1 MRWQHWIYTVPL
13 RLRSLLRRDDVERE
27 LAEEMRYHLE
37 RKTEEYVA
45 SGLSPEEA
53 QHAATRAM
61 EGIEQQKEKCRDT
74 RKVNWLE
81 DFWQDLR
88 YGVRVLRRSPGF
100 TAIVML
106 TLALGIGANTA
117 IFSVIDAILLRPLPF
132 ANAGGL
138 VIVWESNAQTASTHN
153 TVSPPNFLDWESQ
166 NRVFSGMSYI
176 SDLGRNLT
184 GNGEPEQVIVQYV
197 SANFF
202 SVLGVSPIIGP
213 GFTPEDGLEGKD
225 SVVVLGYE
233 LWKRRFGSDPAIVG
247 KTIDLNGKA
256 QTVVGIAP
264 KNFGFFIKQ
273 GTLTGSKPQL
283 WSPWVLPAEFR
294 EHKMVG
300 RFMTVVAR
308 LKPAVTAKQAQA
320 EMSTIAARLEQ
331 QYPDYDGHW
340 GVNVVPLRQQIKG
353 ELRPALL
360 ILLGAVTF
368 VLLVACAN
376 VSSLLLARAAG
387 REKEIGIRTAIGASR
402 WRLARQLLTESALL
416 AVVGGGIGVVLAVW
430 ATNVL
435 LAASPANLL
444 DMQSAPI
451 DWRVLAFACGIT
463 LIAGLLFGFLPSY
476 ISARGAI
483 AEALKEAGR
492 SASSGRRRGTLRSV
506 LVVAQISLALVLLVG
521 SGLLIRSFVRLVS
534 VDPGFEAKNL
544 LTFSVTLPNARY
556 GTNAARIAFFQ
567 QFLEHARNLPG
578 VRSVSMDSFP
588 PLSGLGAATSVR
600 LTAQPNKA
608 AADLPVAAVRIVGA
622 DYFETMGIPLR
633 AGRTFEARE
642 LAEMRH
648 VAVVNQAFA
657 DQYLSGINPL
667 GQQMVVNMRSQEE
680 DEKSPSEIVGVVGDV
695 HLMGLDTPA
704 QPTVYWPHPELAM
717 SRMTI
722 LVRAFND
729 PAGLVSVL
737 RNELRKMDRNQPMA
751 GIATMAQL
759 VSDSYS
765 RSRFTMIVLA
775 VFAAIALLLA
785 AVGIYGVIAF
795 TVAQRTNEIGI
806 RVAMGAQRGDVLRL
820 VLGQGG
826 RLIFVGVAVGV
837 MAGLLLTRLMSGLLF
852 GISATDPTTFA
863 GVTLLLAT
871 VALLACYMPA
881 RRAMHVDP
889 LIALR
894 YE

>member
-1 MRWQHWIYTVPL
+1 M
-13 RLRSLLRRDDVERE
+13 
-27 LAEEMRYHLE
+27 
-37 RKTEEYVA
+37 
-45 SGLSPEEA
+45 
-53 QHAATRAM
+53 
-61 EGIEQQKEKCRDT
+61 
-74 RKVNWLE
+74 
-81 DFWQDLR
+81 
-88 YGVRVLRRSPGF
+88 LRRSPGF
-100 TAIVML
+100 TAIVTV

-117 IFSVIDAILLRPLPF
+117 IFSVVDAILLRPLPF
-132 ANAGGL
+132 TDLASL
-138 VIVWESNAQTASTHN
+138 VIVWESNAQNASTHN
-153 TVSPPNFLDWESQ
+153 TVSPPNFLDWQSQ
-166 NRVFSGMSYI
+166 NRVFSEMSYI

-197 SANFF
+197 SVNFF
-202 SVLGVSPIIGP
+202 SVLGVTPIIGP
-213 GFTPEDGLEGKD
+213 GFTPENGQEGKD
-225 SVVVLGYE
+225 DVVVLSYD
-233 LWKRRFGSDPAIVG
+233 LWKRRFGSDPTLVG
-247 KTIDLNGKA
+247 KTIDLNGKP
-256 QTVVGIAP
+256 QTVVGVAP

-283 WSPWVLPAEFR
+283 WSPWALPAELR
-294 EHKMVG
+294 AHKSVG

-308 LKPAVTAKQAQA
+308 LRPNVTAKQAQT
-320 EMSTIAARLEQ
+320 EMTTIAARLEQ

-340 GVNVVPLRQQIKG
+340 GVNVVPLRQQITG

-387 REKEIGIRTAIGASR
+387 REREIGIRTAIGASR
-402 WRLARQLLTESALL
+402 WRMARQLLTESALL
-416 AVVGGGIGVVLAVW
+416 AVLGGGIGITLAVW

-444 DMQSAPI
+444 DMRSAPI

-483 AEALKEAGR
+483 AEALKEGGRAASAGHRRGALR
-492 SASSGRRRGTLRSV
+492 SA
-506 LVVAQISLALVLLVG
+506 LVVAQIGLALVLLVG
-521 SGLLIRSFVRLVS
+521 SGLLIRSFVRLVG

-556 GTNAARIAFFQ
+556 GTNAARTAFFR
-567 QFLEHARNLPG
+567 QFLEQARNLPG

-600 LTAQPNKA
+600 LTAQA
-608 AADLPVAAVRIVGA
+608 TRAVADLPVAAVRVVGP
-622 DYFETMGIPLR
+622 DYFATMGIPLR
-633 AGRTFEARE
+633 SGRTFDARE

-657 DQYLSGINPL
+657 DQYLQGINPL
-667 GQQMVVNMRSQEE
+667 GQRMVVDMKSQEE
-680 DEKSPSEIVGVVGDV
+680 NENSPSEIVGVVGDV
-695 HLMGLDTPA
+695 HLMGLDSPA

-722 LVRAFND
+722 LVRASND
-729 PAGLVSVL
+729 PTALVSAV
-737 RNELRKMDRNQPMA
+737 RGELRQMDRDQPMA
-751 GIATMAQL
+751 NVATMEQL

-775 VFAAIALLLA
+775 IFAAVALLLA
-785 AVGIYGVIAF
+785 AVGVYGVIAY

-806 RVAMGAQRGDVLRL
+806 RVAMGAQRRDVLRL
-820 VLGQGG
+820 ILGQGS
-826 RLIFVGVAVGV
+826 RLIFVGVALGV
-837 MAGLLLTRLMSGLLF
+837 TAGLLVTRLMSGLLF
-852 GISATDPTTFA
+852 GISATDPETFA
-863 GVTLLLAT
+863 GVALLLSA

-881 RRAMHVDP
+881 RRAMQVDP
-889 LIALR
+889 LVALR